1 MNFIF
6 ISPHFPRRTWQ
17 FCERLK
23 RNGVNVLGIG
33 DAPYDALDQNVRDSL
48 NEYYYLP
55 SLENYDAVYRAVAF
69 FAFKYGRIDWIESNN
84 EYWLQQ
90 DALLRS
96 DFNIQSGVKANDIR
110 YFKSKA
116 AMKEKYA
123 LGQIPTARSHVIE
136 GEEDTRKFIGQVG
149 FPVIIKPENG
159 VGAADTYKI
168 CNEKELQ
175 GFFEEQPDEVCV
187 CEEFIAGDICSYD
200 AIVDSKGEPLFESMT
215 VWPPSIAD
223 IVNLDLD
230 LSYYVSPTM
239 PDSLR
244 ELGRR
249 TVKAFNVFSRFVHL
263 EFFRLTQDREGL
275 GKQGD
280 FVALEVNMRPA
291 GGYTPDMINYA
302 HSTDVYRIWA
312 DMVTFDRTELQPA
325 EREYCC
331 AYAGRKN
338 SRRYL
343 LSHEEIWN
351 RWGDKLRMC
360 EEMPPMMVRTMGNRM
375 YTARL
380 DSVEEAECFIRDV
393 LKTEGEREEH
403 ED

>member
-1 MNFIF
+1 M
-6 ISPHFPRRTWQ
+6 
-17 FCERLK
+17 
-23 RNGVNVLGIG
+23 
-33 DAPYDALDQNVRDSL
+33 
-48 NEYYYLP
+48 
-55 SLENYDAVYRAVAF
+55 
-69 FAFKYGRIDWIESNN
+69 
-84 EYWLQQ
+84 
-90 DALLRS
+90 LRS
-96 DFNIQSGVKANDIR
+96 DFNIQSGVNAKDIR

-136 GEEDTRKFIGQVG
+136 TEADTREFITSVG
-149 FPVIIKPENG
+149 WPVIIKPENG

-168 CNEKELQ
+168 HNESELQ
-175 GFFEEQPDEVCV
+175 AFFEDQPEGPCV
-187 CEEFIAGDICSYD
+187 CEEFIEGDICSYD
-200 AIVDSKGEPLFESMT
+200 AIVDSRGEPLFESMT
-215 VWPPSIAD
+215 VWPPSSAD

-244 ELGRR
+244 TLGRR
-249 TVKAFNVFSRFVHL
+249 TVKAFHVFSRFVHL
-263 EFFRLTQDREGL
+263 EFFRLTHDREGL
-275 GKQGD
+275 GRQGD

-312 DMVTFDRTELQPA
+312 DMVTFDRTEWQPA
-325 EREYCC
+325 DREYCC

-338 SRRYL
+338 SKRYL
-343 LSHEEIWN
+343 LSDEEIWN
-351 RWGDKLRMC
+351 RWGGKITMC

-380 DSVEEAECFIRDV
+380 DSVEEAQCFIRDV
-393 LKTEGEREEH
+393 LKTEGDKHEPEE
-403 ED
+403 